1 MITLTEV
8 IEVERPVEACFRYVS
23 DFRTTVEWDATAVAA
38 QKLSPGPVG
47 KGSHFSVV
55 CKAGPTK
62 LTLDYCITEFTPW
75 QFPFPHWLRLINHA
89 SRPWRCS

>member
-38 QKLSPGPVG
+38 RKLSPGPVG
-47 KGSHFSVV
+47 KGSHFSVL

-62 LTLDYCITEFTPW
+62 LRLDYCITEFTEPR
-75 QFPFPHWLRLINHA
+75 PDSYHLRGRVSFSIWA
-89 SRPWRCS
+89 

>member
-38 QKLSPGPVG
+38 RKLSPGPVG
-47 KGSHFSVV
+47 KGSHFSVL

-62 LTLDYCITEFTPW
+62 LRLDYCITEFTPW
-75 QFPFPHWLRLINHA
+75 QSVALEGT
-89 SRPWRCS
+89 SRFF